1 MFVWLCPRRG
11 VIWDLLFGFTVNDT
25 AYAVPRWALS
35 YELVTLT
42 VKAQPPSLDID
53 IGYNYEYCFYMD
65 NIGLFC
71 HY

>member
-1 MFVWLCPRRG
+1 M
-11 VIWDLLFGFTVNDT
+11 
-25 AYAVPRWALS
+25 PRWALS